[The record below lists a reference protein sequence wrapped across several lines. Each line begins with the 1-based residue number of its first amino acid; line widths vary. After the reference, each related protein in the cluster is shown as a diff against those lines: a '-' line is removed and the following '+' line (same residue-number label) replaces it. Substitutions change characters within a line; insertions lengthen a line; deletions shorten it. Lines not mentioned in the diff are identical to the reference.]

1 MKFVMIWEYKIQ
13 DIVPLWGFFF
23 FFTYCIKI
31 SSKDDQNL
39 LEGFYSGLKLLSEEL
54 LTRDTDNVNQLRQK
68 PVII

>member
-1 MKFVMIWEYKIQ
+1 M
-13 DIVPLWGFFF
+13 GFFF

-39 LEGFYSGLKLLSEEL
+39 LEGFYSGLKLVSEEL
-54 LTRDTDNVNQLRQK
+54 LTRDTDSVNQLRQK

>member
-13 DIVPLWGFFF
+13 DIVPLWGFF

-54 LTRDTDNVNQLRQK
+54 LTRNTDNVNQLRQK
-68 PVII
+68 PVFI